1 MKEVEVGERHI
12 VIVDEVLVGEQESLI
27 LGGLLEAGVESFPG
41 VKAFFHLI

>member
-27 LGGLLEAGVESFPG
+27 LGGLLEAGGESFPG
-41 VKAFFHLI
+41 VKALFDLI